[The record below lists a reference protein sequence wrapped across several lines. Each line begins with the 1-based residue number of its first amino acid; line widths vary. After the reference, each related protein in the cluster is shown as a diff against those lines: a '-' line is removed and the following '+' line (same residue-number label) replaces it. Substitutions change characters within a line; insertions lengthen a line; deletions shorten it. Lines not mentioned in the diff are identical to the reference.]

1 MKQFIADTISKQLF
15 MVLRMLDGR
24 VLGNYPLATADS
36 TNLAC
41 NVTKFNSK
49 YPELTRAIQ
58 EAEYSRNLTEKEL
71 KAVILKNRC
80 AILKGAIEAVRPPS
94 VSDWLS
100 NGLQPSQLELEI
112 A

>member
-1 MKQFIADTISKQLF
+1 
-15 MVLRMLDGR
+15 

-41 NVTKFNSK
+41 NVPKFNSK